1 MSNIPTDWER
11 QRAFLAVLREGSLSG
26 AARALNLA
34 QPTIRRRIEDLER
47 DHGVALFTR
56 APSGL
61 IPTAIALE
69 LAGHVEA
76 MANAAAAFTRT
87 ASAEAGSASGTVRI
101 TASEIV
107 AVEVLP
113 PILAQLRDIH
123 PGLVIELGLNN
134 RSEDLLARQADIAVR
149 MTRPLQEALVAKR
162 IGAIRLGLHA
172 RRDYLD
178 RHGTPTGL
186 ADLKRFA
193 LIGFETDPIG
203 ISAYREK
210 GVTLEREDFAFR
222 CNSDIGQLAA
232 IRAGM
237 GIGICHTG
245 LGKRDLGLVHVLPAA
260 FAIDLE
266 TWVVTHEDLRHVER
280 IRLTFDALVQG
291 LQDYAAT
298 STSPSGER
306 SAQRAG

>member
-1 MSNIPTDWER
+1 MSTPIDWER

-56 APSGL
+56 ASSGL

-76 MANAAAAFTRT
+76 MANAAAAFART
-87 ASAEAGSASGTVRI
+87 ASAEAGSASGIVRI

-113 PILAQLRDIH
+113 PILAQLRDAH

-134 RSEDLLARQADIAVR
+134 RSEDLLGRQADIAVR
-149 MTRPLQEALVAKR
+149 MTRPLQEALLAKR
-162 IGAIRLGLHA
+162 IGTIRLGMHA

-178 RHGTPTGL
+178 RHGTPATMQDL
-186 ADLKRFA
+186 ARFA
-193 LIGFETDPIG
+193 LVGFETDPVG
-203 ISAYREK
+203 IATYRDQ
-210 GVTLEREDFAFR
+210 GVTLQSEDFAFR

-232 IRAGM
+232 IRAGI

-245 LGKRDLGLVHVLPAA
+245 LGKRDPNLVHVLPDA
-260 FAIDLE
+260 FGMDLP

-298 STSPSGER
+298 
-306 SAQRAG
+306 